1 MYSSNGHN
9 QADMLGNLD
18 VFGADALAPDEL
30 VKGYLHQCNIYELL
44 SRPGVTEVAINR
56 PGEIWTETSGRGWER
71 HEIPHLT
78 LDLCKH
84 LVNTLAVYNYRVLT
98 VNSPIKTVELPGS
111 EGYRAQLVIPPACER
126 DTVSITFRKPS
137 LERFSLEDYDRSG
150 RFDLANKE
158 RKSHTELRGWELEL
172 KGLVKTRD
180 FVKFFR
186 EAVKRK
192 LNIIIFGGTGSG
204 KTTFAKAIV
213 DIYPP
218 ECRLLTIEELNE
230 LKLPLHLNHVH
241 LLYGEYVTPKELVSC
256 CMRMKGDHI
265 FLAELT
271 GDEAWDFMEVL
282 NTGHPGTITTAH
294 SNSDKEGY
302 ARITGLIK
310 QSKVGAG
317 LDIDYIERRVRTSF
331 DVVMYMEKTQILS
344 VTYEPEIKLALL
356 NGATLERAL
365 QLSREASL

>member
-1 MYSSNGHN
+1 MHPNNAFN
-9 QADMLGNLD
+9 QAEILANAN
-18 VFGADALAPDEL
+18 VFTADEIAPDEL
-30 VKGYLHQCNIYELL
+30 VRGYLHQ
-44 SRPGVTEVAINR
+44 SGVTRLLEQPELKEIAINR
-56 PGEIWTETSGRGWER
+56 PGEIWTETSDKGWER
-71 HEIPHLT
+71 HEAPHLT

-84 LVNTLAVYNYRVLT
+84 LVNTLAVYNYRVLS
-98 VNSPIKTVELPGS
+98 VKSPIKTVELPGR

-126 DTVSITFRKPS
+126 DTVSMTFRKPS
-137 LERFSLEDYDRSG
+137 LERFSLEDYANSG
-150 RFDLANKE
+150 RFDKTNKE
-158 RKSHTELRGWELEL
+158 VERHTQLLSWQLEL
-172 KGLVKTRD
+172 KQLISDRE

-204 KTTFAKAIV
+204 KTTFAKAVV
-213 DIYPP
+213 DIYPKD
-218 ECRLLTIEELNE
+218 CRLLTIEELNE

-241 LLYGEYVTPKELVSC
+241 LLYGDYVTPKELVSC

-271 GDEAWDFMEVL
+271 GDETWDFMEVL

-331 DVVMYMEKTQILS
+331 DVVMYMEKTEILS
-344 VTYEPEIKLALL
+344 VTYEPEIKLALI
-356 NGATLERAL
+356 NGASLEKAI
-365 QLSREASL
+365 QK

>member
-1 MYSSNGHN
+1 MYSTNAYSN
-9 QADMLGNLD
+9 QAELLGNSD
-18 VFGADALAPDEL
+18 VFASDALAPDEL
-30 VKGYLHQCNIYELL
+30 VTGYLHQCSVLDHL

-56 PGEIWTETSGRGWER
+56 PGEIWTETSGKGWER
-71 HEIPHLT
+71 HEAPYLT

-126 DTVSITFRKPS
+126 DTVSMTFRKPS
-137 LERFSLEDYDRSG
+137 LERFSLEDYAGSG
-150 RFDLANKE
+150 RFDLTNKE
-158 RKSHTELRGWELEL
+158 RKSHTELMDWQIEL
-172 KGLVKTRD
+172 KQLVKD
-180 FVKFFR
+180 GHFVQFFR
-186 EAVKRK
+186 QAVKRK

-204 KTTFAKAIV
+204 KTTFAKAVV
-213 DIYPP
+213 DVYPP
-218 ECRLLTIEELNE
+218 GCRLLTIEELNE

-241 LLYGEYVTPKELVSC
+241 LLYGDYVTPKELVSC

-356 NGATLERAL
+356 NGASLESAI
-365 QLSREASL
+365 QQGREE

>member
-1 MYSSNGHN
+1 MFP
-9 QADMLGNLD
+9 GNDRDVMGNAD
-18 VFGADALAPDEL
+18 VFAANALAPDEL
-30 VKGYLHQCNIYELL
+30 VNGYLHQCGVIDLL
-44 SRPGVTEVAINR
+44 NLPGVTEVAINR
-56 PGEIWTETSGRGWER
+56 PGEIWTETSGKGWER
-71 HEIPHLT
+71 HEMPHLT

-84 LVNTLAVYNYRVLT
+84 LVNTLAVYNFRVLT

-111 EGYRAQLVIPPACER
+111 AGYRAQLVIPPACER

-137 LERFSLEDYDRSG
+137 LDRFSLEDYARSG
-150 RFDLANKE
+150 RFEQANRE
-158 RKSHTELRGWELEL
+158 RKSHTELMDWQRDLKQLVRG
-172 KGLVKTRD
+172 GNFVD
-180 FVKFFR
+180 FFKQ
-186 EAVKRK
+186 AVRHK
-192 LNIIIFGGTGSG
+192 LNVIIFGGTGSG
-204 KTTFAKAIV
+204 KTTFAKAVV

-241 LLYGEYVTPKELVSC
+241 LLYGDYVTPKELVSC

-317 LDIDYIERRVRTSF
+317 LDIEYIERRVRTSF

-356 NGATLERAL
+356 NGSTLERAL
-365 QLSREASL
+365 QLSREATA

>member
-1 MYSSNGHN
+1 MNMNDGYS
-9 QADMLGNLD
+9 QAEMLGNAD
-18 VFGADALAPDEL
+18 VFASDQLASDEL
-30 VKGYLHQCNIYELL
+30 VKGYLHQCGVIDFL

-56 PGEIWTETSGRGWER
+56 PGEIWTETSGKGWER
-71 HEIPHLT
+71 HEMPHLT

-84 LVNTLAVYNYRVLT
+84 LVNTLAVYNFRVLT
-98 VNSPIKTVELPGS
+98 VKSPIKTVELPGS

-137 LERFSLEDYDRSG
+137 LDRFSLEDYDRSG
-150 RFDLANKE
+150 RFSQANQE
-158 RKSHTELRGWELEL
+158 RKSQTQLNEWERDLRQ
-172 KGLVKTRD
+172 LVRDRD
-180 FVKFFR
+180 FVQFFR
-186 EAVKRK
+186 QAVKRK

-204 KTTFAKAIV
+204 KTTFAKAVV

-365 QLSREASL
+365 QLSREATA

>member
-1 MYSSNGHN
+1 MFPSNGHD
-9 QADMLGNLD
+9 QAEMLGNAN
-18 VFGADALAPDEL
+18 VFGVDELADDEL
-30 VKGYLHQCNIYELL
+30 VMGYLHQCGVIDFL

-71 HEIPHLT
+71 HEMPHLT

-84 LVNTLAVYNYRVLT
+84 LVNTLAVYNFRVLT
-98 VNSPIKTVELPGS
+98 VKSPIKTVELPGQ

-137 LERFSLEDYDRSG
+137 LDRFSLEDYAQSG
-150 RFDLANKE
+150 RFDKANRE
-158 RKSHTELRGWELEL
+158 RTSHTELTDWQLAL
-172 KGLVKTRD
+172 KQFVKDRD
-180 FVKFFR
+180 FVQFFR
-186 EAVKRK
+186 EAVRRR

-241 LLYGEYVTPKELVSC
+241 LLYGDYVTPKELVSC

-356 NGATLERAL
+356 NGASLERAL
-365 QLSREASL
+365 ELSRESAA

>member
-1 MYSSNGHN
+1 MYPNNAFN
-9 QADMLGNLD
+9 QAEMLANAD
-18 VFGADALAPDEL
+18 VFTSDELAPDEL
-30 VKGYLHQCNIYELL
+30 VRGYLHQ
-44 SRPGVTEVAINR
+44 SGVTELLERPGLRDIAINR
-56 PGEIWTETSGRGWER
+56 PGEIWTETSKGWER
-71 HEIPHLT
+71 HEAPHLT
-78 LDLCKH
+78 LELCKH

-98 VNSPIKTVELPGS
+98 VKSPIKTVELPGG

-126 DTVSITFRKPS
+126 DTVSMTFRKPS
-137 LERFSLEDYDRSG
+137 LERFSLEDYANSG
-150 RFDLANKE
+150 RFDKTNKE
-158 RKSHTELRGWELEL
+158 VERHTQLMPWQLEL
-172 KGLVKTRD
+172 KQMIRD
-180 FVKFFR
+180 REFVNFFR
-186 EAVKRK
+186 EAVRRK

-204 KTTFAKAIV
+204 KTTFAKAVV
-213 DIYPP
+213 DIYPTD
-218 ECRLLTIEELNE
+218 CRLLTIEELNE

-241 LLYGEYVTPKELVSC
+241 LLYGDYVTPKELVSC

-271 GDEAWDFMEVL
+271 GDETWDFMEVL
-282 NTGHPGTITTAH
+282 NTGHPGTITTSH

-331 DVVMYMEKTQILS
+331 DVVMYMEKTEILS

-356 NGATLERAL
+356 NGASLESAL
-365 QLSREASL
+365 QQSRETDL